1 VGQEKKPQL
10 VWSGRPAHTI
20 INEWLH
26 RREFGVSFFAQSQDE
41 QGVAAVFILMG
52 IL

>member
-20 INEWLH
+20 INERLH
-26 RREFGVSFFAQSQDE
+26 RHEFGVSFFAQSQDE
-41 QGVAAVFILMG
+41 QGRAAVFILMG